1 MARSFKL
8 KKSRTAEKKPSKKE
22 KKDKEK
28 AKDKMKK
35 KTKKKVAAIES
46 LSGETVG
53 SEEEDSSSSEE
64 EKPAPETIK
73 PVPLTLADRG
83 PEKKVLPG
91 ATSLPAPIL
100 PSYTRRILME
110 ERPDLFSNEE
120 KTDMEETE
128 LDLLDKYVRDHAEL
142 KGDDLIVTDD
152 KVNGTPCALKRA
164 NTEPAVTVEQGNGGG
179 ADAPLEA
186 KIHAIE

>member
-1 MARSFKL
+1 NAFLEKLRSVRVYEDGLVFESFDVTAL
-8 KKSRTAEKKPSKKE
+8 YTNVSNSEALQAVHEIQTAEKKPSKKE

-46 LSGETVG
+46 LSGETVA

-64 EKPAPETIK
+64 EKPAPETIR

-83 PEKKVLPG
+83 PEKK
-91 ATSLPAPIL
+91 
-100 PSYTRRILME
+100 
-110 ERPDLFSNEE
+110 
-120 KTDMEETE
+120 ETE

-164 NTEPAVTVEQGNGGG
+164 NVEPAVTVEQGNGGG

-186 KIHAIE
+186 KIHATE